1 MAHGYG
7 LCTDVEPIT
16 NMEKSLFT
24 VDELTGVIQ
33 AAARMRPNG
42 ITDMEVSSFMKK
54 FKDKKFAAKCNRD
67 IIKQGCE
74 MLGMDVKEVAE
85 ICIEA
90 MKPHADELEIGV
102 KG

>member
-74 MLGMDVKEVAE
+74 MLGMEVKEVAE